1 MERVPPTRLVL
12 VRYELGRRSAFHSLG
27 VERVARPGAFVELE
41 PRVPRC
47 GARRQGLGG
56 SAVEAVL
63 AGLRGARA
71 AVSVGRGDFIV
82 SSKCLDPRLA
92 VVVRRG
98 GARAALGAAAQFDTA
113 PRGRP
118 RRRGA
123 AQALQQGA
131 GDHGEAHHLCRNF
144 CPRFCPPVPG
154 HCKSCWGW
162 K

>member
-1 MERVPPTRLVL
+1 MHVAANGLLNGVERVPPARLVL
-12 VRYELGRRSAFHSLG
+12 VRYELGRRRAFYSLG
-27 VERVARPGAFVELE
+27 VERVGVEAVRAVVLVELE

-47 GARRQGLGG
+47 GARRQDLGG

-71 AVSVGRGDFIV
+71 AVFVGRGDFVV
-82 SSKCLDPRLA
+82 SSKCFDRRFA

-118 RRRGA
+118 RGA
-123 AQALQQGA
+123 VS
-131 GDHGEAHHLCRNF
+131 N
-144 CPRFCPPVPG
+144 
-154 HCKSCWGW
+154 
-162 K
+162 